1 MKTNTTAAKTITA
14 AEARRAYY
22 RTWRAANKDKVRQY
36 SESYWQ
42 RKAEKMEREAA
53 GEKED
58 K

>member
-1 MKTNTTAAKTITA
+1 MTTNSQHTITA

-36 SESYWQ
+36 SERYWQ
-42 RKAEKMEREAA
+42 RKAEQMGREAA